1 MESVVILMF
10 GDVHGHFRHIL
21 PVVQAEKPAAII
33 LLGDIQAQKPLEQE
47 LAEVMKL
54 TDVWWI
60 PGNHDTD
67 SKADYDNLF
76 NSALADK
83 NLHGRVV
90 EIDGL
95 RVAGLGGVFREASW
109 YPQFDAEAVPKFLTY
124 DEYVKATLDAER
136 WKEFRRL
143 KAAGQEPDGLPSPAL
158 LGKALTHKSTIF
170 YADWLS
176 LYGQQAD
183 ILVTHEAPSCH
194 PHGFVALDVLAQS
207 MKIKFMFHGHHHD
220 HHNYRDHCE
229 KLGFSAHGVAYCGV
243 TDMYGGMI
251 LAGRGEHR

>member
-1 MESVVILMF
+1 MILMF

-33 LLGDIQAQKPLEQE
+33 LLGDIQAQKPLHEE
-47 LAEVMKL
+47 LKDVMDK
-54 TDVWWI
+54 TEVWWI

-67 SKADYDNLF
+67 SRADYDNLF
-76 NSALADK
+76 NSKLADR

-109 YPQFDAEAVPKFLTY
+109 YPQFDAEAVPKFEAY
-124 DEYVKATLDAER
+124 EAYVNANLEAER

-143 KAAGQEPDGLPSPAL
+143 KAAGQEPNGLPSPAL

-170 YADWLS
+170 YNEWLN

-194 PHGFVALDVLAQS
+194 PHGFVALDLLAQS
-207 MKIKFMFHGHHHD
+207 LKVKFMFHGHHHD
-220 HHNYRDHCE
+220 HHNYADHCE
-229 KLGFSAHGVAYCGV
+229 RLGFSAHGVAYCGV

-251 LAGRGEHR
+251 LAGGGEHR